1 MRVMKGKNG
10 FFEFN
15 GIIGIWSFVLDL
27 YPKMKQPYLIGLKID
42 LRFLKSFKHDML
54 IPF

>member
-1 MRVMKGKNG
+1 MIFAMKGMNG

-15 GIIGIWSFVLDL
+15 GIWSFVLDF
-27 YPKMKQPYLIGLKID
+27 YPKMKYPYLIGLKID